1 MVSVGHLTNHYI
13 GQASSCCPRSSE
25 TKQSNLK
32 PKSLVIFVTEKSR
45 YSLQRT
51 MLVYFLLIGVA
62 SLFVSFEFIADTH
75 SQELRQELVNN
86 FQKYSQAEMV
96 IDDVFQPIE
105 KIRNKAIL
113 MIAIIMFV
121 MAIVLTMFTKN
132 ITEPLQHMI
141 EVAKKL
147 APGDLRQTIAIQSG
161 NELAEL
167 GNVINELSSNLQ
179 ETTLLSKN
187 VCMIGADSITK
198 TMDILAKE
206 ELAPE
211 DRAKIRRELDLLQ
224 HELASLD
231 GLVNCFHFY
240 SSEQ

>member
-1 MVSVGHLTNHYI
+1 MLEQYSL
-13 GQASSCCPRSSE
+13 QA
-25 TKQSNLK
+25 
-32 PKSLVIFVTEKSR
+32 KSLVKLVSEQSK

-62 SLFVSFEFIADTH
+62 SLFVSFEFIADTN
-75 SQELRQELVNN
+75 SQELRQELISN
-86 FQKYSQAEMV
+86 FQKLSQAEMV
-96 IDDVFQPIE
+96 IDDVFKPIE

-141 EVAKKL
+141 EMAKKL
-147 APGDLRQTIAIQSG
+147 ATGDLRQTIEIQTG

-187 VCMIGADSITK
+187 VCTIGADSITK
-198 TMDILAKE
+198 INEILSTKE
-206 ELAPE
+206 LTPADKEMISLE
-211 DRAKIRRELDLLQ
+211 INTLQRELG
-224 HELASLD
+224 SLD
-231 GLVNCFHFY
+231 GLVTCFHFY
-240 SSEQ
+240 SSEK

>member
-1 MVSVGHLTNHYI
+1 
-13 GQASSCCPRSSE
+13 
-25 TKQSNLK
+25 
-32 PKSLVIFVTEKSR
+32 
-45 YSLQRT
+45 

-75 SQELRQELVNN
+75 SQELKQGLIDN

-113 MIAIIMFV
+113 MIAIIVFV
-121 MAIVLTMFTKN
+121 MVIVLTMFTKN

-141 EVAKKL
+141 EVSKKL
-147 APGDLRQTIAIQSG
+147 AKGDLRQTISIQSD

-187 VCMIGADSITK
+187 VCTIGADSISK
-198 TMDILAKE
+198 TMEILAKE
-206 ELAPE
+206 DLTPE
-211 DRAKIRRELDLLQ
+211 DRAKINQ
-224 HELASLD
+224 ELAILQQELGSLD

-240 SSEQ
+240 SSEK

>member
-1 MVSVGHLTNHYI
+1 
-13 GQASSCCPRSSE
+13 
-25 TKQSNLK
+25 
-32 PKSLVIFVTEKSR
+32 
-45 YSLQRT
+45 

-75 SQELRQELVNN
+75 SQELKQGLIDN

-113 MIAIIMFV
+113 MIAIIVFV
-121 MAIVLTMFTKN
+121 MVIVLTMFTKN

-141 EVAKKL
+141 EISKKL
-147 APGDLRQTIAIQSG
+147 ATGDLRQTIEIQSG
-161 NELAEL
+161 NELGEL

-179 ETTLLSKN
+179 ETTMLSKN
-187 VCMIGADSITK
+187 VCMIGVASISKTLEILSKENLISADR
-198 TMDILAKE
+198 E
-206 ELAPE
+206 
-211 DRAKIRRELDLLQ
+211 KIRQELDSLR

-240 SSEQ
+240 SSEK

>member
-1 MVSVGHLTNHYI
+1 
-13 GQASSCCPRSSE
+13 
-25 TKQSNLK
+25 
-32 PKSLVIFVTEKSR
+32 
-45 YSLQRT
+45 

-75 SQELRQELVNN
+75 SQELKQGLIDN

-113 MIAIIMFV
+113 MIAIIVFV
-121 MAIVLTMFTKN
+121 MVIVLTMFTKN

-141 EVAKKL
+141 EVSKKL
-147 APGDLRQTIAIQSG
+147 AKGDLRQTITIQSD

-187 VCMIGADSITK
+187 VCTIGADSISK
-198 TMDILAKE
+198 IMEILAKE
-206 ELAPE
+206 DLTPE
-211 DRAKIRRELDLLQ
+211 DRAKINQ
-224 HELASLD
+224 ELAILQQELGSLD

-240 SSEQ
+240 SSEK

>member
-1 MVSVGHLTNHYI
+1 
-13 GQASSCCPRSSE
+13 
-25 TKQSNLK
+25 
-32 PKSLVIFVTEKSR
+32 
-45 YSLQRT
+45 

-75 SQELRQELVNN
+75 SQELKQGLIDN

-113 MIAIIMFV
+113 MIVIIVFV
-121 MAIVLTMFTKN
+121 MVIVLTMFTKN

-141 EVAKKL
+141 EVSKKL
-147 APGDLRQTIAIQSG
+147 ATGDLRQTIEIQSG
-161 NELAEL
+161 NELGEL

-198 TMDILAKE
+198 TMGILAKD
-206 ELAPE
+206 ELTSE
-211 DRAKIRRELDLLQ
+211 DRANICRELAILQ
-224 HELASLD
+224 QELGSLD

-240 SSEQ
+240 SSEK

>member
-1 MVSVGHLTNHYI
+1 MKSVKDK
-13 GQASSCCPRSSE
+13 SE
-25 TKQSNLK
+25 
-32 PKSLVIFVTEKSR
+32 

-51 MLVYFLLIGVA
+51 MLVYFLLIAVA
-62 SLFVSFEFIADTH
+62 SLFISFEFITDTN
-75 SQELRQELVNN
+75 SQDLQQELINN
-86 FQKYSQAEMV
+86 FQQYTQAEMT

-113 MIAIIMFV
+113 MIVIIMFV
-121 MAIVLTMFTKN
+121 MIINLTMFTKN

-141 EVAKKL
+141 NVAKKL
-147 APGDLRQTIAIQSG
+147 ATGDLRQTITIQSG

-187 VCMIGADSITK
+187 VCITGKDSLAK
-198 TMDILAKE
+198 TIAILTKE
-206 ELAPE
+206 ELSSK
-211 DRAKIRRELDLLQ
+211 DRTMIRHELDLLQ

-240 SSEQ
+240 SSEN

>member
-1 MVSVGHLTNHYI
+1 M
-13 GQASSCCPRSSE
+13 A
-25 TKQSNLK
+25 
-32 PKSLVIFVTEKSR
+32 EKSG

-75 SQELRQELVNN
+75 SQELKQGLIDN

-113 MIAIIMFV
+113 MIAIIVFV
-121 MAIVLTMFTKN
+121 MVIVLTMFTKN

-141 EVAKKL
+141 GISKKL
-147 APGDLRQTIAIQSG
+147 ATGDLRQTIKIQSG
-161 NELAEL
+161 NELGEL

-187 VCMIGADSITK
+187 VCTIGAGSIGK
-198 TMDILAKE
+198 TMEILTKE
-206 ELAPE
+206 ELTPE
-211 DRAKIRRELDLLQ
+211 DRAKIRRKLAILQQELG
-224 HELASLD
+224 SLD

-240 SSEQ
+240 SSEK

>member
-1 MVSVGHLTNHYI
+1 M
-13 GQASSCCPRSSE
+13 A
-25 TKQSNLK
+25 
-32 PKSLVIFVTEKSR
+32 EKSG

-75 SQELRQELVNN
+75 SQELKQGLIDN
-86 FQKYSQAEMV
+86 FAKYSQAEMV

-113 MIAIIMFV
+113 MIAIIVFV
-121 MAIVLTMFTKN
+121 MVIVLTMFTKN

-141 EVAKKL
+141 EVSKKL
-147 APGDLRQTIAIQSG
+147 ATGDLRQTIAIQSD
-161 NELAEL
+161 NELGEL

-179 ETTLLSKN
+179 ETTLLAKN
-187 VCMIGADSITK
+187 VCTIGADSISK
-198 TMDILAKE
+198 TMEILAQE
-206 ELAPE
+206 ELTPE
-211 DRAKIRRELDLLQ
+211 DRAKIRRELAIMQ
-224 HELASLD
+224 QELGSLD

-240 SSEQ
+240 SSEK

>member
-1 MVSVGHLTNHYI
+1 
-13 GQASSCCPRSSE
+13 
-25 TKQSNLK
+25 
-32 PKSLVIFVTEKSR
+32 
-45 YSLQRT
+45 

-75 SQELRQELVNN
+75 SQELKQGLIDN

-113 MIAIIMFV
+113 MIAIIVFV
-121 MAIVLTMFTKN
+121 MVIVLTMFTKN

-141 EVAKKL
+141 EISKKL
-147 APGDLRQTIAIQSG
+147 ATGDLRQTIEIQSG
-161 NELAEL
+161 NELGEL
-167 GNVINELSSNLQ
+167 GSVINELSSNLQ
-179 ETTLLSKN
+179 ETTMLSKN
-187 VCMIGADSITK
+187 VCMIGVASISKTLEILSKENLISADR
-198 TMDILAKE
+198 E
-206 ELAPE
+206 
-211 DRAKIRRELDLLQ
+211 KIRQELDSLR

-240 SSEQ
+240 SSEK